1 MRHRRSLER
10 GRQPLLPEPTAPRR
24 RSTRV
29 LVPGGKWQ
37 TLTLSP
43 VVFAK
48 RCNWTRQSRERG
60 ALLPPPSAVTCINA
74 PLPTE
79 TGGTPVDGTYV
90 ISAVVAYG
98 GSCTDAGSPTG
109 AFFEGTLVF
118 SGD

>member
-1 MRHRRSLER
+1 M
-10 GRQPLLPEPTAPRR
+10 
-24 RSTRV
+24 
-29 LVPGGKWQ
+29 PGGKWQ